1 MENKELCL
9 KLVEADSENGVIQI
23 LKDFGYWDNPD
34 VWKYFGGNENN
45 FATIGNQQGSA
56 DSALVEKIVNSVDA
70 ILMKECLIRGIDPEG
85 ENAPQTIEEAQ
96 EQFFNIPGGFLT
108 NITTTKRSEL
118 AENMMIIATGSK
130 KNPSYSI
137 IDKGEGQT
145 PKMIPQTFLSLTKSN
160 KLRIPF
166 VQGKF
171 NMGGTGSLRFGGDNN
186 LQLILSKRCPEI
198 ADEKDETSNYWG
210 LTIIRRED
218 PSDNMK
224 SSAYTYLAPN
234 NEILKLS
241 ADSLPLI
248 PGDFPNA
255 YEEPLEYGSLIKLYE
270 YKMPSMKS
278 LINFDLYHRFSVLL
292 PKIALP
298 IYLKERRA
306 YQGHSFQSILSG
318 LSVRLEQNKSEIIE
332 EGFPSSLLLNVGGQ
346 EMNVDI
352 YAFKKDKSKNY
363 KKKEGIIFT
372 INGQSHGYIG
382 ENFFNRTQRVG
393 MNYLAKDILI
403 IVDCTKFDGRARE
416 DLFMNSRDRLSDVP
430 LKIEI
435 ERALEK
441 IVKEHPGL
449 RDLKQRR
456 RQEDIGE
463 KISDSKPLADI
474 LESVIKKSPT
484 LSNLLISGI
493 RITNPFNM
501 TNVGTAPKFDGKVH
515 PTYFN
520 LKKNFSET
528 KPKSCPINQKFRIQ
542 FETDANND
550 YFTRDND
557 PGQFELFNY
566 DDSFNNFNLNLWNGI
581 ATLNCELPKDVEQG
595 DIIEYSVEV
604 EDSDRIDTFK
614 LEFFVKIEAPA
625 DNKHAG
631 NGQRANPPGKNG
643 NGRKKPSALNLP
655 NIYEVEQCEW
665 EKYDFDEKSALT
677 VKDSGEEGYDFYV
690 NVDNIYCRTELKS
703 RTKNDPQVL
712 KAQYKYGLVLLGL
725 SLINSFENEKTEDD
739 DEPIYTRITN
749 ISKGIAPM
757 LIPMINSLGDLE
769 PN

>member
-1 MENKELCL
+1 MGNKELCL
-9 KLVEADSENGVIQI
+9 KLVEADTENNVIEI
-23 LKDFGYWDNPD
+23 LKDSGYWDDPEM
-34 VWKYFGGNENN
+34 WKYFGANENN

-70 ILMKECLIRGIDPEG
+70 ILMKECMKRGIDPKG

-96 EQFFNIPGGFLT
+96 EEFFNIPGGYLT
-108 NITTTKRSEL
+108 NLNTIQRSEL
-118 AENMMIIATGSK
+118 AENMMIVATGSK

-145 PKMIPQTFLSLTKSN
+145 PKMIPHTFLSLTKSN

-186 LQLILSKRCPEI
+186 LQLIISKRCPEI
-198 ADEKDETSNYWG
+198 TEKEDETSKYWG
-210 LTIIRRED
+210 FTIIRRED

-234 NEILKLS
+234 NEIIKFN
-241 ADSLPLI
+241 ADTLPLI
-248 PGDFPNA
+248 PGDFPTA
-255 YEEPLEYGSLIKLYE
+255 YEKPLEYGSLIKLYE

-292 PKIALP
+292 PNIALP

-332 EGFPSSLLLNVGGQ
+332 DGFPSSLLLNIGGQ
-346 EMNVDI
+346 KMNVEI
-352 YAFKKDKSKNY
+352 YAFKRDKSKNY

-382 ENFFNRTQRVG
+382 ENFFNRTQKVG
-393 MNYLAKDILI
+393 MNYIAKDILI
-403 IVDCTKFDGRARE
+403 IVDCSKFDGRARE

-430 LKIEI
+430 LKKEI
-435 ERALEK
+435 ERELEK
-441 IVKEHPGL
+441 IVKDHPGL
-449 RDLKQRR
+449 RELKQKR

-463 KISDSKPLADI
+463 KISDSKPLAEI
-474 LESVIKKSPT
+474 LENVIKKSPT

-501 TNVGTAPKFDGKVH
+501 TNVGTAPKFLGKLH

-528 KPKSCPINQKFRIQ
+528 KPKSCPINQKIRIQ

-550 YFTRDND
+550 YFRRDND
-557 PGQFELFNY
+557 PGKFNLFNY
-566 DDSFNNFNLNLWNGI
+566 DDSFKNFNLNLWNGI
-581 ATLNCELPKDVEQG
+581 ATLNCQLPKDAKQG
-595 DIIEYSVEV
+595 DIIKYSIKV
-604 EDSDRIDTFK
+604 EDSNRIDPF
-614 LEFFVKIEAPA
+614 LQEFFVKVEPPA
-625 DNKHAG
+625 NSKQAG
-631 NGQRANPPGKNG
+631 NGQRVKPPGKNG

-655 NIYEVEQCEW
+655 NIYEVEMGEW

-677 VKDSGEEGYDFYV
+677 VKDSGEDGYDFYV
-690 NVDNIYCRTELKS
+690 NMDNVYCLTEIKS
-703 RTKNDPQVL
+703 RTTDDPQLL
-712 KAQYKYGLVLLGL
+712 KAQYKYGIVLLGL
-725 SLINSFENEKTEDD
+725 SLINSFENEKAEDD
-739 DEPIYTRITN
+739 DEPIYTKISN

-769 PN
+769 TN